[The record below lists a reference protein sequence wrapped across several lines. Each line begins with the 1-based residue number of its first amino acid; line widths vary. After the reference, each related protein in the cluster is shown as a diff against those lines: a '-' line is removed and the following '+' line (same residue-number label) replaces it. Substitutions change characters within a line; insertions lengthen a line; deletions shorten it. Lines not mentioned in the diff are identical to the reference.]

1 MCTCI
6 IFCWIR
12 QLFNTNLIGPVAFG
26 ERELCVFVLHSV
38 GVDSYLTL
46 L

>member
-12 QLFNTNLIGPVAFG
+12 QLFNITLTGPVTFG
-26 ERELCVFVLHSV
+26 VQELFVLILYSA
-38 GVDSYLTL
+38 GPDSYLTIL
-46 L
+46 